1 MSTRR
6 ALVGLIAIITGAIV
20 MVGSTSSSQ
29 AKDQV
34 SDLKAI
40 LDAVP
45 LPAGSARTSE
55 QAYPASGDN
64 SAYVGRDYRLP
75 AGTTSQQIV
84 KLLKDAHYQFV
95 DPHTG
100 KVDPG
105 QATAGVEFDG
115 GDLRILPPGRTGDG
129 IRFTWANG
137 RLQLSIEPGLVR

>member
-1 MSTRR
+1 M
-6 ALVGLIAIITGAIV
+6 A
-20 MVGSTSSSQ
+20 GSTSSSQ

-45 LPAGSARTSE
+45 LPAGSERTSE

-64 SAYVGRDYRLP
+64 SASVGRDYRLP
-75 AGTTSQQIV
+75 AGATSQQIV
-84 KLLKDAHYQFV
+84 KLLADARYQFV

-105 QATAGVEFDG
+105 QATAGEGVDS
-115 GDLRILPPGRTGDG
+115 GDLRILPPGRTGNG
-129 IRFTWANG
+129 IRFRWANG